1 MILGMSF
8 ETFTLLHV
16 AISLIAIASGFVV
29 LAGMLTGKSLPGW
42 TALFL
47 ATTVLTSVTGFMF
60 PIRMFTPALAFGVLS
75 MIVLALAIAAL
86 YVFHLAGSWRP
97 IYVVTVLAALYLNVF
112 VLVVQAFQKSET
124 LAPLAPT
131 QSEPPFL
138 ATQAVVLAL
147 FLFWGYRAVKRFH
160 PAMHSPLAA

>member
-16 AISLIAIASGFVV
+16 AISLVAIASGFVV
-29 LAGMLTGKSLPGW
+29 LAGMLSGKSLPGW
-42 TALFL
+42 TTIFL
-47 ATTVLTSVTGFMF
+47 ATTVLTSVTGFIF

-75 MIVLALAIAAL
+75 LVVLAIAIAAL
-86 YVFHLAGSWRP
+86 YVFRLAGSWRP
-97 IYVVTVLAALYLNVF
+97 TYVVTALAALYLNVF
-112 VLVVQAFQKSET
+112 VLVVQAFQKSEI

-138 ATQAVVLAL
+138 ATEAVVLAL
-147 FLFWGYRAVKRFH
+147 FLFAGYRALKQFH
-160 PAMHSPLAA
+160 PATFPAVAA